1 MVSRGRD
8 AAADRDRTSWGPR
21 ILAPLAFFAA
31 VTVLVLVVHSSLNA
45 EPEASS
51 PTATGA
57 ATATTATGTGRRER
71 AGATPSRRARRFY
84 GIRAGDTLDAI
95 ALRFDTTVDDLL
107 RLNPGINANSLTP
120 GQRIRIR

>member
-8 AAADRDRTSWGPR
+8 AVAERSRVAWGPR

-31 VTVLVLVVHSSLNA
+31 VTVLVLVVHNSLNA
-45 EPEASS
+45 ESETAS
-51 PTATGA
+51 PTARPA
-57 ATATTATGTGRRER
+57 ATPTAATETGRGR
-71 AGATPSRRARRFY
+71 AGTAPSRRGRRFY
-84 GIRAGDTLDAI
+84 SIRAGDTLDAI
-95 ALRFDTTVDDLL
+95 ALRFNTTVDDLL